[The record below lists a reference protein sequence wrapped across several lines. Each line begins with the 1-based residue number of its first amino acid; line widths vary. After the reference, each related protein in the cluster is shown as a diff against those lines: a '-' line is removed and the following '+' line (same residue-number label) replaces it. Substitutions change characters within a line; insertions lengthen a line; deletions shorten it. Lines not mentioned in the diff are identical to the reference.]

1 MLQKEIS
8 DSKNSTKTKD
18 ISQSS
23 SKYSK
28 NLSKQILFK
37 KYSKFEYSYTLLCTN
52 NLVFNEKCRLVA
64 RFKDYLVLDDSTE
77 FLRRFY
83 IKREL
88 RSRLKKIYNFY
99 ESYCKIFPNY
109 MILPESQFLYRNI
122 RKKQKMIDAFNEI
135 KKEEEENRRHLKI
148 GLANNK
154 KKDANVVFT
163 KKIQESIERYHPS
176 LSNIL
181 SNTFMSEI
189 NNNNNLNNENENNND
204 KSYITISLSSQ
215 RQINFNEIIN
225 NNINGPKAFDKYFT
239 PNSESFTEKTFNE
252 NHNYSQNSILKI
264 VQILNT
270 DNQIKE
276 NSPFLNNGIHN
287 TNNNGNIIKP
297 NKKEVK
303 INNKQKNENNKNIS
317 KNNNSNINQK
327 HITKKN
333 SNLNNNNQLNN
344 NTNTI
349 NSISK
354 HIRVKTNLNNS
365 NNKKKKLDINP
376 NTKKKFISHKQ
387 NISVPFASNMLNNH
401 DNNIN
406 NIIEGENNTIKII
419 NNINNI
425 IINDDK
431 NKTINNG
438 MIININNNYFQL
450 KSSKQVKNNLIKRVK
465 SKEEQIK
472 DSTKENK
479 KIINKNKENAL
490 NKFKIFSEQRNYT
503 TYNSQNN
510 NKKNK
515 KFLINE
521 IQSPNS
527 KKKKYQNQNT
537 EVKKKSLNT
546 KKYLLTIN
554 NIKSNNNN
562 NLYRNPNYQNDEKGT
577 KKLIENKTLITT
589 PNEENHKQKS
599 KKILNTNNNNNVAIT
614 ESNTTISTTYNPNK
628 IGSNKLIS
636 KNKNN
641 KKLKEIGVE
650 SVDKK
655 KISINRKAVN
665 NYFTA
670 THKKKT
676 FQGRFH
682 INENLESN
690 TFSNKQFIENNNIN
704 LNNNEKLDFI
714 NICNT
719 IENKSNP
726 VKFKLNKKNLMK
738 KKAKTNSMQIN
749 NKNEFLS
756 SFNSPKDKM
765 PGNQVALDILN
776 IDDKMVKY
784 RKKSLKKLLNYKT
797 QINSEAELIKDIN
810 KNRNILNTIES
821 KSMKREKIKKK
832 GKNNSNNV
840 SNANY
845 KTNVEKPE
853 NNNEIK
859 KLNVKE
865 MKEKYHK
872 LLRGN
877 KFNHGSYDIA
887 NRLHLF
893 KKFRGLNTIMD
904 NMTNSINMN
913 TTIAE
918 NKFKRSPLLKKNVL
932 SPSERIQNSLNNY
945 IKTPNK
951 RRFGA
956 NKETNTIEVNNLE
969 NKFKLIEKK
978 HKQMDSNNKKMKF
991 LKK

>member
-1 MLQKEIS
+1 MLQKVIS
-8 DSKNSTKTKD
+8 ESKNTNRSKD
-18 ISQSS
+18 SSQSTLNF
-23 SKYSK
+23 SK

-83 IKREL
+83 LKKEL
-88 RSRLKKIYNFY
+88 PSRLKKIYNFY

-135 KKEEEENRRHLKI
+135 KKEEEENRKHLKI
-148 GLANNK
+148 GLSNNK

-189 NNNNNLNNENENNND
+189 NNNLNNENENNNTD
-204 KSYITISLSSQ
+204 RSIVTISLNSQ
-215 RQINFNEIIN
+215 RQINFNEN
-225 NNINGPKAFDKYFT
+225 NNIKGPKAFDNYFT
-239 PNSESFTEKTFNE
+239 RNSESFTDKTFNG
-252 NHNYSQNSILKI
+252 NANFSQNSILKI

-270 DNQIKE
+270 NNQIKDS
-276 NSPFLNNGIHN
+276 SPFLNNEIHN
-287 TNNNGNIIKP
+287 PNNNENNIKQ
-297 NKKEVK
+297 NKKEFKTNNSQANDSNKNIPKK
-303 INNKQKNENNKNIS
+303 INNNKV
-317 KNNNSNINQK
+317 K
-327 HITKKN
+327 HIAKK
-333 SNLNNNNQLNN
+333 SLNLNNNYQMNN

-349 NSISK
+349 NAISK
-354 HIRVKTNLNNS
+354 HYRVKTNLNNS
-365 NNKKKKLDINP
+365 NNKKKKPQEINV

-387 NISVPFASNMLNNH
+387 NISVPLAANMLNSH

-406 NIIEGENNTIKII
+406 NIIERENNTIKII

-450 KSSKQVKNNLIKRVK
+450 KSSQQLKNNLIKRLK

-472 DSTKENK
+472 DTTKENK
-479 KIINKNKENAL
+479 KIKNKNKENVL
-490 NKFKIFSEQRNYT
+490 NKYKIFSEKRNYT
-503 TYNSQNN
+503 TYNTQNN

-521 IQSPNS
+521 IQSPNN
-527 KKKKYQNQNT
+527 KKEKYQNQNT
-537 EVKKKSLNT
+537 ETKKKSLNT
-546 KKYLLTIN
+546 KKYLLTM
-554 NIKSNNNN
+554 NNN
-562 NLYRNPNYQNDEKGT
+562 NLLKNPNFRKDDKEN
-577 KKLIENKTLITT
+577 KKLIENKPLITT
-589 PNEENHKQKS
+589 PNEEKPKKAKS
-599 KKILNTNNNNNVAIT
+599 KNIFNSNHIAIT
-614 ESNTTISTTYNPNK
+614 ESNTTISTSYNRNK

-641 KKLKEIGVE
+641 KKLKEIGID

-655 KISINRKAVN
+655 KISINRKLVN

-670 THKKKT
+670 THEKKT

-682 INENLESN
+682 INENIENN
-690 TFSNKQFIENNNIN
+690 TFSNKQFIENSNIN
-704 LNNNEKLDFI
+704 VNNNEKLDFI

-726 VKFKLNKKNLMK
+726 IKFKLNKKNLMK
-738 KKAKTNSMQIN
+738 KKAKTNSLQIN

-756 SFNSPKDKM
+756 SFNLPKDKM
-765 PGNQVALDILN
+765 PGNHAALDILN
-776 IDDKMVKY
+776 IEDKMVKY
-784 RKKSLKKLLNYKT
+784 RKNSLKKLLNYKT
-797 QINSEAELIKDIN
+797 QTNSEAELIKDIN

-821 KSMKREKIKKK
+821 KSIKREKIKTKAK
-832 GKNNSNNV
+832 INNNMSNTNNKNNLPDN
-840 SNANY
+840 
-845 KTNVEKPE
+845 K
-853 NNNEIK
+853 EIK

-893 KKFRGLNTIMD
+893 KKF
-904 NMTNSINMN
+904 
-913 TTIAE
+913 
-918 NKFKRSPLLKKNVL
+918 K
-932 SPSERIQNSLNNY
+932 
-945 IKTPNK
+945 
-951 RRFGA
+951 
-956 NKETNTIEVNNLE
+956 
-969 NKFKLIEKK
+969 
-978 HKQMDSNNKKMKF
+978 
-991 LKK
+991 

>member
-1 MLQKEIS
+1 MLQKVIS
-8 DSKNSTKTKD
+8 EPKNTNSSKDS
-18 ISQSS
+18 SQSTLNF
-23 SKYSK
+23 SK

-83 IKREL
+83 LKKEL
-88 RSRLKKIYNFY
+88 PSRLKKIYNFY

-135 KKEEEENRRHLKI
+135 KKEEEENRKHLKI
-148 GLANNK
+148 GLSNNK

-189 NNNNNLNNENENNND
+189 NNNLNNENENNNTD
-204 KSYITISLSSQ
+204 RSIVTISLNSQ
-215 RQINFNEIIN
+215 RQINFNENNN
-225 NNINGPKAFDKYFT
+225 NNIKGPKAFDNYFT
-239 PNSESFTEKTFNE
+239 RNSESFTDKTFNG
-252 NHNYSQNSILKI
+252 NANFSQNSILKI

-270 DNQIKE
+270 NNQIKDS
-276 NSPFLNNGIHN
+276 SPFLNNEIHSS
-287 TNNNGNIIKP
+287 NNNENIIKQ
-297 NKKEVK
+297 NKKDFKANNTQANDSNKNIPKK
-303 INNKQKNENNKNIS
+303 INNNKV
-317 KNNNSNINQK
+317 K
-327 HITKKN
+327 HIAKK
-333 SNLNNNNQLNN
+333 SLNLNNNYQMNN

-349 NSISK
+349 NAISK
-354 HIRVKTNLNNS
+354 HYRVKTNLNNS
-365 NNKKKKLDINP
+365 NNKKKKPQEINV

-387 NISVPFASNMLNNH
+387 NISVPLAANMLNSH

-406 NIIEGENNTIKII
+406 NIIERENNTIKII

-450 KSSKQVKNNLIKRVK
+450 KSSQQLKNNLIKRLK

-472 DSTKENK
+472 DTTKENK
-479 KIINKNKENAL
+479 KIKNKNKENVL
-490 NKFKIFSEQRNYT
+490 NKYKIFSEKRNYT
-503 TYNSQNN
+503 TYNTQNN

-521 IQSPNS
+521 IQSPNN
-527 KKKKYQNQNT
+527 KKEKYQNQNT
-537 EVKKKSLNT
+537 ETKKKSLNT
-546 KKYLLTIN
+546 KKYLLTM
-554 NIKSNNNN
+554 NNN
-562 NLYRNPNYQNDEKGT
+562 NLLKNPNFRKDDKEN
-577 KKLIENKTLITT
+577 KKLIENKPLITT
-589 PNEENHKQKS
+589 PNEEKPKKAKS
-599 KKILNTNNNNNVAIT
+599 KNIFNSNHIAIT
-614 ESNTTISTTYNPNK
+614 ESNTTISTSYNRNK

-641 KKLKEIGVE
+641 KKLKEIGID

-655 KISINRKAVN
+655 KISINRKLVN

-682 INENLESN
+682 INENIENN
-690 TFSNKQFIENNNIN
+690 TFSNKQFIENSNIN
-704 LNNNEKLDFI
+704 VNNNEKLDFI

-726 VKFKLNKKNLMK
+726 IKFKLNKKNLMK
-738 KKAKTNSMQIN
+738 KKAKTNSLQIN

-756 SFNSPKDKM
+756 SFNLPKDKM
-765 PGNQVALDILN
+765 PGNHAALDILN
-776 IDDKMVKY
+776 IEDKMVKY
-784 RKKSLKKLLNYKT
+784 RKNSLKKLLNYKT
-797 QINSEAELIKDIN
+797 QTNSEAELIKDIN

-821 KSMKREKIKKK
+821 KSIKREKIKTKAK
-832 GKNNSNNV
+832 INNNMSNTNNKNNLPDN
-840 SNANY
+840 
-845 KTNVEKPE
+845 K
-853 NNNEIK
+853 EIK

-893 KKFRGLNTIMD
+893 KKFKGLNTIMD
-904 NMTNSINMN
+904 NMTNSIN
-913 TTIAE
+913 TTINE
-918 NKFKRSPLLKKNVL
+918 NKYKRSPLTKKIL
-932 SPSERIQNSLNNY
+932 SPSERLQNSLNNY
-945 IKTPNK
+945 IKTPIKK
-951 RRFGA
+951 RFET
-956 NKETNTIEVNNLE
+956 NKEINTIEVINLE

-978 HKQMDSNNKKMKF
+978 NKQIDTNNKKMKF